1 MLLTLNR
8 EYIETTR
15 GANLENDSHP
25 QSYKTG
31 IEKYSHLKRS
41 ERPVRVCS
49 DNGAGMFRGQRV
61 LVR

>member
-25 QSYKTG
+25 QRYKTA
-31 IEKYSHLKRS
+31 IDKHSHLKRS
-41 ERPVRVCS
+41 ERPVQR
-49 DNGAGMFRGQRV
+49 AGM
-61 LVR
+61 L